1 MSRPKMGAAGRR
13 QPAPTARQSNSTW
26 KRSTK
31 RAQPVSPAAV
41 RAALQF
47 YAPSAAPRRRG

>member
-1 MSRPKMGAAGRR
+1 MTGPEKGAAGRR
-13 QPAPTARQSNSTW
+13 QPAPTAEKKNRTR

-41 RAALQF
+41 RATLQF
-47 YAPSAAPRRRG
+47 YAPSAVPRRRR